1 MSAQKFFLIDL
12 RRLEFF
18 EQQGITVLFTRWP
31 CKNFIAFSF
40 IRVFVVILCLC
51 FFFFADIH
59 FSCTTFMSL
68 AVHSSIISWQF
79 FLTRFFVR
87 DQTCTRTNLMAIS
100 PTFLAPKQIFFLFLQ
115 IIFETFFM
123 EPAFGKPGEKSC
135 NLLLAVKFWHKCWR
149 EKVNFVSYSISDS
162 HK

>member
-79 FLTRFFVR
+79 FLTRFFCPRSDVYPNKS
-87 DQTCTRTNLMAIS
+87 DGNFTYIFGAKTD
-100 PTFLAPKQIFFLFLQ
+100 FFLFLQ